1 MKAIQTIILS
11 ALMAAPFLGKAQFLS
26 KDNHADLNFS
36 SNGKQSAISASAFHM
51 HYLGSKK
58 KFGIGYGLRYT
69 GNMGSNSEFTTAPA
83 KLTKEE
89 KNLDTLSFGSH
100 QVNSL
105 NLAIYLQY
113 NITPKLA
120 VEFNIDAL
128 GFSFGSNE
136 TAKYNSSKRSTQ
148 AAEQTA
154 KPTSLN
160 ALLVGDNDIG
170 SLSSEMLIRYKIN
183 DKFSVKAGAAYIFT
197 EYTTDNSLYVDNN
210 RFRNKSMQ
218 GMLGVSYRFN

>member
-1 MKAIQTIILS
+1 MKAIQTLMMS
-11 ALMAAPFLGKAQFLS
+11 ALLAAPFLGKAQFLS

-36 SNGKQSAISASAFHM
+36 SNGKQSAISAAAFHV
-51 HYLGSKK
+51 HHLGSNK

-83 KLTKEE
+83 KLTKDE

-113 NITPKLA
+113 LITPKLA
-120 VEFNIDAL
+120 VEFNIDAI

-136 TAKYNSSKRSTQ
+136 TAQYNSSKRSTQ

-170 SLSSEMLIRYKIN
+170 SLSSEMLIRYKLN

-197 EYTTDNSLYVDNN
+197 EYTTNNNLYVDNN